1 MKKASGSLLL
11 LLTAL
16 IWGTAFVAQRFGM
29 NFMGPYTFQ
38 SVRTLLGCLA
48 LLPVMLY
55 RRKKLGA
62 AFRMPSLKAT
72 FACGLPLALASTLQQ
87 IGLTTVPAGK
97 AGFITAL
104 YVVLVPVLGILLG
117 RRTNARTW
125 IGVALAVVGLYLLSG
140 VGTLSI
146 ASGEVLVIGC
156 AILYALQILAIDHF
170 APTCDGV
177 ALSLCQFLVSGLLP
191 LPFAL
196 LLEHPQLAQ
205 LWDGPLG
212 AVLYGRILLR
222 HRLHSAD
229 HRPNAHAAHPG
240 QPDHE
245 PGIGVLRG
253 FRRAAA
259 GRTHERQRAD
269 RQRADAGRRA
279 AFPDRR
285 REKGR
290 GLRLTGGGG
299 SIRYLL
305 SPIKNIHKQ
314 KIYQRVNNE

>member
-87 IGLTTVPAGK
+87 IGLTTVAAGK

-205 LWDGPLG
+205 LWAGRWALFYTGVFSCAIAYTLQIIGQTRTPPTLASLIMSLESVFSAVFGALLLG
-212 AVLYGRILLR
+212 ERMSGKELIGSALMLAAVLLSQI
-222 HRLHSAD
+222 
-229 HRPNAHAAHPG
+229 
-240 QPDHE
+240 
-245 PGIGVLRG
+245 
-253 FRRAAA
+253 
-259 GRTHERQRAD
+259 
-269 RQRADAGRRA
+269 
-279 AFPDRR
+279 
-285 REKGR
+285 GR
-290 GLRLTGGGG
+290 GKKDAASG
-299 SIRYLL
+299 
-305 SPIKNIHKQ
+305 
-314 KIYQRVNNE
+314 